1 MSTREER
8 IDQEIN
14 RIESTVT
21 MISTPEGKMRLELQ
35 ILFDT
40 LCDGLRQEVRQRSL
54 AHLVTGWD
62 FSITNER
69 EAGIASLLALHLR
82 SLGFAVQ
89 LEAYIEGKNPRRCPD
104 FGIWLPANKKYI
116 YLELKQTAWGSYSRQ
131 YSYADA
137 IDDMEK
143 LNNKD
148 IYPQHQGN
156 GLIAIGFSK
165 RGFELRRPHR
175 LWNGFKKLSQRIT
188 TDYPDY
194 EEIGLKCVDLKSM
207 DEQTSYAVIGLWFR
221 KFSAT
226 TPAPARATEVQR

>member
-1 MSTREER
+1 MSTFEKKMRQL
-8 IDQEIN
+8 IDKSS
-14 RIESTVT
+14 RVT
-21 MISTPEGKMRLELQ
+21 ATGTPEEKMRQEVQ

-54 AHLVTGWD
+54 ANLATGWD

-69 EAGIASLLALHLR
+69 EIGIASLLALHLR

-89 LEAYIEGKNPRRCPD
+89 LDSYIAGKDPRRRPD
-104 FGIWLPANKKYI
+104 LGIWLPASNKYI
-116 YLELKQTAWGSYSRQ
+116 YLEIKQTAWGNYSKG
-131 YSYADA
+131 YYFAGA
-137 IDDMEK
+137 IMDMEK

-156 GLIAIGFSK
+156 GLIAIGFASLK
-165 RGFELRRPHR
+165 FENRRPNR
-175 LWNGFKKLSQRIT
+175 LWDGFKKLSQRIT

-194 EEIGLKCVDLKSM
+194 EEIGLKRIDLRGM
-207 DEQTSYAVIGLWFR
+207 DEQTSHAVIGLWFR
-221 KFSAT
+221 KVSAI

>member
-1 MSTREER
+1 M
-8 IDQEIN
+8 
-14 RIESTVT
+14 
-21 MISTPEGKMRLELQ
+21 STPEEKMRQEVQ

-54 AHLVTGWD
+54 AHLATGED

-69 EAGIASLLALHLR
+69 EVGLASLLALHLR

-89 LEAYIEGKNPRRCPD
+89 LDAYIAGRDPRLRPD

-116 YLELKQTAWGSYSRQ
+116 YLELKQTAWGNYSKQ
-131 YSYADA
+131 YYFAGA
-137 IDDMEK
+137 IEDIEK

-156 GLIAIGFSK
+156 GLIAIGFS
-165 RGFELRRPHR
+165 RLDFEIHRPYR

-188 TDYPDY
+188 TGYPDY

-221 KFSAT
+221 KFSAI